1 MAIDGRADECI
12 HALLHARQP
21 CFAITDLRRA
31 ADTFFVT
38 LRALRAHDLLSGARC
53 CRRLAADRFGPV
65 TARLV
70 HHVRD
75 RTLYLGVGEIRI
87 SAVRRHLA
95 EYGFGQFTAAIDTDR
110 TAAKYAR
117 AKVTPTAV
125 LVDSH
130 GSIRYRGRINNL
142 YASLGRPRQQV
153 TEHDL
158 NNALDAVLTGQ
169 PVVKPETQALGCY
182 IVDPAVLRK

>member
-1 MAIDGRADECI
+1 MRMVLLLLLCAAMLSAAAPAV
-12 HALLHARQP
+12 HALDGMIVHPFEPTGGAGVVFFL
-21 CFAITDLRRA
+21 CTDCAISNGYAPEIQRICASYQSKRVA
-31 ADTFFVT
+31 CT
-38 LRALRAHDLLSGARC
+38 LIYEDVDVKPA
-53 CRRLAADRFGPV
+53 
-65 TARLV
+65 
-70 HHVRD
+70 
-75 RTLYLGVGEIRI
+75 
-87 SAVRRHLA
+87 AVRRHLA

-169 PVVKPETQALGCY
+169 PVAKPETQALGCY